1 MLKNLFQSKE
11 EKIKERVEEH
21 IAEGMKLLSEKFY
34 NGAMI
39 EFDKAME
46 LDPDTVYP
54 RLVNE
59 LEMAASSGALESALS
74 IGLNLIKENNQDYI
88 LANKLG
94 NYARELKDYKQ
105 ADALYKTAL
114 KVKRNYEMA
123 FFNLAASQAK
133 VDVFDEAV
141 KSSISI
147 FDDIEGYVLPDYK
160 DDSKLIEQYSDYIL
174 EHKEES
180 TRDKIQLLTEERE
193 QKLETGH
200 NSEATELAKQIKDL
214 EANTKEVL
222 PEDIIGHF
230 RKLISEQPEN
240 EKKCLYNLAIYALS
254 VEQPEIAVQSL
265 ESLSI
270 AEFETLDLLN
280 AIAICQKGDLET
292 AIGRLV
298 KLLGENEFNRY
309 YNVNLGLMYRQQGK
323 KFLSSKYLIKTAH
336 LLDKSNGIYSM
347 KELVRLA
354 NKTYQEGNLKKAL
367 HYFQVASTEL
377 PDPDVWY
384 KIGLI
389 FIERKKYDDA
399 VTAFRELLKLD
410 PQSSIGDDK
419 LKEIHDY
426 YFEKGVALLEDRKF
440 KPAADYVI
448 KALDVKRELDTLKKL
463 AVIYKQMN
471 SSEKEK
477 EVLEEIKQIEDQQ
490 KAIEKEKKRRVLIA
504 QGKQYMLKRNYL
516 KAIETFESALRMKV
530 DKNIFV
536 QLVKLY
542 KGLKKHAELQ
552 NLLQRWEKMI
562 EHEEKMKKFAKDQE
576 REKQHENRKKEV

>member
-1 MLKNLFQSKE
+1 
-11 EKIKERVEEH
+11 
-21 IAEGMKLLSEKFY
+21 
-34 NGAMI
+34 
-39 EFDKAME
+39 
-46 LDPDTVYP
+46 
-54 RLVNE
+54 
-59 LEMAASSGALESALS
+59 
-74 IGLNLIKENNQDYI
+74 
-88 LANKLG
+88 
-94 NYARELKDYKQ
+94 
-105 ADALYKTAL
+105 
-114 KVKRNYEMA
+114 MA
-123 FFNLAASQAK
+123 FYNLAASQAK
-133 VDVFDEAV
+133 VNIYDEAV

-160 DDSKLIEQYSDYIL
+160 DDSKLIEEYSDYIL
-174 EHKEES
+174 EHKEED
-180 TRDKIQLLTEERE
+180 TKGKIQLLSEERE

-200 NSEATELAKQIKDL
+200 NSEATELAKKIKEL
-214 EANTKEVL
+214 EASTKSIL

-240 EKKCLYNLAIYALS
+240 EKRHLFNLTIYALS
-254 VEQPEIAVQSL
+254 VNEADIAIQSM

-270 AEFETLDLLN
+270 REYETLDLLN
-280 AIAICQKGDLET
+280 AIATALKGDLES

-309 YNVNLGLMYRQQGK
+309 YNVNIGLMYKIQGK
-323 KFLSSKYLIKTAH
+323 KFLSAKYLIKTAY

-399 VTAFRELLKLD
+399 VSAFRELLKLD
-410 PQSSIGDDK
+410 SQSSIGDDK
-419 LKEIHDY
+419 LMEIHNY
-426 YFEKGVALLEDRKF
+426 YFEKGEALLEDRKF
-440 KPAADYVI
+440 KPAADYI
-448 KALDVKRELDTLKKL
+448 LKALDVKRELNTLKKL
-463 AVIYKQMN
+463 AIVFKQMN

-477 EVLEEIKQIEDQQ
+477 EVLEEIKQIEDRD
-490 KAIEKEKKRRVLIA
+490 KALEKEKKRRVLIA
-504 QGKQYMLKRNYL
+504 HGKQYMLKKNYL

-530 DKNIFV
+530 DKNIFI

-542 KGLKKHAELQ
+542 KGLKKYLELQ
-552 NLLQRWEKMI
+552 NLVQRWEKMI
-562 EHEEKMKKFAKDQE
+562 EHEEKMKKFEKDQE
-576 REKQHENRKKEV
+576 REKKHTQNKDI

>member
-11 EKIKERVEEH
+11 DKLREKVEEH
-21 IAEGMKLLSEKFY
+21 ITEGMKLLSEKFY

-46 LDPDTVYP
+46 LDPESIYP

-59 LEMAASSGALESALS
+59 LEMAASSGALESALA

-105 ADALYKTAL
+105 ADALYKSAL
-114 KVKRNYEMA
+114 RVKKNFEMA
-123 FFNLAASQAK
+123 FYNLAASQAK
-133 VDVFDEAV
+133 VDVYDEAA

-147 FDDIEGYVLPDYK
+147 FDEAEGYVLPDYK
-160 DDSKLIEQYSDYIL
+160 GESKLVEVYSEYIL
-174 EHKEES
+174 EHKEED
-180 TRDKIQLLTEERE
+180 TRDKIQLLTDERQ
-193 QKLETGH
+193 QKLETGY
-200 NSEATELAKQIKDL
+200 NTEATELAKQIKDL
-214 EANTKEVL
+214 EASTKIVL
-222 PEDIIGHF
+222 PEDIFSHF

-240 EKKCLYNLAIYALS
+240 EKQHLFNLSIYALS
-254 VEQPEIAVQSL
+254 VNEPDIAVESMA
-265 ESLSI
+265 SLSTR
-270 AEFETLDLLN
+270 EFETLDLLK
-280 AIAICQKGDLET
+280 AISIALKGDLES

-298 KLLGENEFNRY
+298 KLLGDNEFNRY
-309 YNVNLGLMYRQQGK
+309 YNVNIGLMYRKQGK

-347 KELVRLA
+347 KDLVKLA
-354 NKTYQEGNLKKAL
+354 NKTFQEGNLKKAL

-389 FIERKKYDDA
+389 FVERKKYDDA
-399 VTAFRELLKLD
+399 VLAFRELLKLD
-410 PQSSIGDDK
+410 PKSTIGDDK
-419 LKEIHDY
+419 LMEIHNY
-426 YFEKGVALLEDRKF
+426 YFEKGEALLEDRKF
-440 KPAADYVI
+440 KPSADYML
-448 KALDVKRELDTLKKL
+448 KALDVRRELSTLKKL
-463 AVIYKQMN
+463 AVVYKQMN

-477 EVLEEIKQIEDQQ
+477 EVLEEIVQIEERE
-490 KAIEKEKKRRVLIA
+490 KAIENEKKRKVLIA
-504 QGKQYMLKRNYL
+504 HGKQFMLKKNYL
-516 KAIETFESALRMKV
+516 KAIEHFESALRMKV

-552 NLLQRWEKMI
+552 NLVQRWEKMI
-562 EHEEKMKKFAKDQE
+562 EHEEKMRRFEKDKE
-576 REKQHENRKKEV
+576 RERKNEAQNLK